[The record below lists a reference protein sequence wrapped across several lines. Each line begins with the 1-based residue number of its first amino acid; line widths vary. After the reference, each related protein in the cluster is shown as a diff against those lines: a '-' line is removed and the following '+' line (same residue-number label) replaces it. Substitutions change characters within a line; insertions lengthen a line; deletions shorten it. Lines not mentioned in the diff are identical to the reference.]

1 MLKPNSAS
9 RVISRITPNPW
20 LSLHERELAGHPLA
34 FQQRLQD
41 RHWVMPKGMVSTTI
55 LGALGLQ
62 LKNIAAGVRKA
73 IVSTRQ
79 PAATLCCLPQLTLG
93 RLKTWPG

>member
-1 MLKPNSAS
+1 LHDFGLG
-9 RVISRITPNPW
+9 RI
-20 LSLHERELAGHPLA
+20 EV
-34 FQQRLQD
+34 F
-41 RHWVMPKGMVSTTI
+41 RHHLLMVSTTI

-79 PAATLCCLPQLTLG
+79 PAATLCCLPSVDLG
-93 RLKTWPG
+93 QA